1 MSSYQLRHFIADSV
15 RCIMFPSGIVP
26 GTFITKCTQ
35 KIFHLIKTNNNWVL
49 VIKTRAWLYF
59 SVFDAMK
66 VDDVQRERLL
76 CLTVENSQ

>member
-1 MSSYQLRHFIADSV
+1 
-15 RCIMFPSGIVP
+15 MFLSGVVPS
-26 GTFITKCTQ
+26 TSITKRTQ

-76 CLTVENSQ
+76 CSTVENSE